1 MNAVWTVLKRE
12 YLERVRKRSFLLAT
26 IGGPLV
32 LIGLVFGSGMMAA
45 RGAAGRS
52 EIAILDLTDVLMD
65 EVAASLQEADYT
77 IVPAEAGGSDEEV
90 LRSMVREGEIGSY
103 LILDELTL
111 TRGEATLVSDQRPS
125 TIRRMVMQS
134 AVTRAV
140 ILERFDED
148 ASAEDLS
155 SLVEGGEL
163 GFEPIDADED
173 ADQKEIRTGLAFG
186 GAMLLYFA
194 LLFYGVYVMQA
205 VLEEKTS
212 RMAEIVV
219 SSVRPWQLMLGKI
232 LGVGLVGLTQIAVWV
247 GLLIV
252 ATVLGGSTLAA
263 ARPELAELLS
273 AANLVPAVLTVV
285 YFVIFFILG
294 YLLYSALY
302 AAVGAM
308 CSTEEETRQLQMPV
322 TMMLVVP
329 FVMMMSAI
337 DSGADTPLLAGM
349 SLFPLFT
356 PLLMFARAASGVAP
370 LWQIGLSV
378 VLTILAIMGVAWVA
392 GRIYRVGILMQGK
405 RPTLPELWRWVR
417 EA

>member
-32 LIGLVFGSGMMAA
+32 LIALVFGSGMMAA
-45 RGAAGRS
+45 RGAQGRS
-52 EIAILDLTDVLMD
+52 NIAILDLTDVLITD
-65 EVAASLQEADYT
+65 VSASLEEAEYT
-77 IVPAEAGGSDEEV
+77 IVSPEGAGDEEA
-90 LRSMVREGEIGSY
+90 LRTMVREGDISGY

-111 TRGEATLVSDQRPS
+111 NRGEATIVSESRPS
-125 TIRRMVMQS
+125 AIRRMLMQT
-134 AVTRAV
+134 AVSRAV
-140 ILERFDED
+140 VKQRFGSDS
-148 ASAEDLS
+148 SAEDITT
-155 SLVEGGEL
+155 LVEGGAL
-163 GFEPIDADED
+163 AFEPIDSNEASER
-173 ADQKEIRTGLAFG
+173 KEIRTGLAFA

-232 LGVGLVGLTQIAVWV
+232 IGVGLVGMTQIAVWV
-247 GLLIV
+247 ALIIV

-263 ARPELAELLS
+263 ARPELADLLS

-308 CSTEEETRQLQMPV
+308 CSTEEETRQLQLPV

-337 DSGADTPLLAGM
+337 DSGADTSLLAGM

-370 LWQIGLSV
+370 MWQIGLSV
-378 VLTILAIMGVAWVA
+378 VLTALSIGAVAWVA

>member
-45 RGAAGRS
+45 RGAQDRS
-52 EIAILDLTDVLMD
+52 LIAILDLTDVLMAD
-65 EVAASLQEADYT
+65 VAASLEEAEYT
-77 IVPAEAGGSDEEV
+77 IVPAEGEGDEDA
-90 LRSMVREGEIGSY
+90 LRTMVRNGDISGY

-111 TRGEATLVSDQRPS
+111 TRGEATVVSDSRPS
-125 TIRRMVMQS
+125 AIRRMLMQS
-134 AVTRAV
+134 AVSRAV
-140 ILERFDED
+140 VKQRFGSDS
-148 ASAEDLS
+148 SAEDITT
-155 SLVEGGEL
+155 LVEGGALE
-163 GFEPIDADED
+163 FEPIDSNEATQ
-173 ADQKEIRTGLAFG
+173 QKEIRTGLAFG

-232 LGVGLVGLTQIAVWV
+232 VGVGLVGLTQIAVWV
-247 GLLIV
+247 GLVIV
-252 ATVLGGSTLAA
+252 AAILGGSTLAA
-263 ARPELAELLS
+263 ARPELADLLN
-273 AANLVPAVLTVV
+273 AANLIPAVLTVV

-322 TMMLVVP
+322 TMLLVVP
-329 FVMMMSAI
+329 FIMMMSAI
-337 DSGADTPLLAGM
+337 DTGADTPLLAGM

-378 VLTILAIMGVAWVA
+378 VLTALAIVGVAWVA

-405 RPTLPELWRWVR
+405 RPTLPELWRWVKQ
-417 EA
+417 A

>member
-32 LIGLVFGSGMMAA
+32 LIALVFGSGMMAA
-45 RGAAGRS
+45 RGAQGRS
-52 EIAILDLTDVLMD
+52 HIAILDLTDVLLAD
-65 EVAASLQEADYT
+65 VAGSLEEAEYT
-77 IVPAEAGGSDEEV
+77 IVPAEGEGDEDA
-90 LRSMVREGEIGSY
+90 LRTMVRNGDISSY

-111 TRGEATLVSDQRPS
+111 TRGEATVVSDSRPS
-125 TIRRMVMQS
+125 AIRRMLMQT
-134 AVTRAV
+134 AVSRAV
-140 ILERFDED
+140 VKQRFGSDS
-148 ASAEDLS
+148 SAEDITT
-155 SLVEGGEL
+155 LVEGGALE
-163 GFEPIDADED
+163 FEPIDSNAESER
-173 ADQKEIRTGLAFG
+173 KEIRTGLAFG
-186 GAMLLYFA
+186 GALLLYFA

-232 LGVGLVGLTQIAVWV
+232 VGVGLVGLTQIAVWV
-247 GLLIV
+247 ALVIV
-252 ATVLGGSTLAA
+252 ATVLGGSTMAA
-263 ARPELAELLS
+263 ARPELADLLTS
-273 AANLVPAVLTVV
+273 ANLVPAVLTVV

-294 YLLYSALY
+294 YLLYSGLY

-322 TMMLVVP
+322 TMLLVVP

-370 LWQIGLSV
+370 MWQIGLSV
-378 VLTILAIMGVAWVA
+378 VLTALAIGGVAWVA

-405 RPTLPELWRWVR
+405 RPTLPELWRWVKQ
-417 EA
+417 A